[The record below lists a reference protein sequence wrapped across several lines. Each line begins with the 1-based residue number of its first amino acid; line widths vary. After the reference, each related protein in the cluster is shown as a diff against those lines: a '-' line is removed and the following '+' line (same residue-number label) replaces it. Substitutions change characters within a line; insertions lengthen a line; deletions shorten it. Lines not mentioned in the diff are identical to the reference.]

1 MADNNKKKRK
11 KASTAAMKRM
21 MVGGAAQAPDQEE
34 LITPM
39 RMVVNNF
46 LENKVAMTG
55 LFLFFIIL
63 LCCIILP
70 FFFPIERSFQDVTQA
85 NTAPGFKQLSVP
97 SSLKNNAM
105 DISVGSTYSVQVPAS
120 LELRYDS
127 VSGKY
132 EGSYTVAAKGSILP
146 GQSVTVR
153 PTAGTFVMTGS
164 TTGEACQAAISQ
176 DVTEWV
182 HPGRQAGAGKLHISA
197 GEYTEAGGR
206 VSAEL
211 TVPDTYTGEFTFAFS
226 LGEYTE

>member
-1 MADNNKKKRK
+1 
-11 KASTAAMKRM
+11 MKRM
-21 MVGGAAQAPDQEE
+21 MVGGAAEVPDQEE

-105 DISVGSTYSVQVPAS
+105 DISVGSTYSVGLDKDGNIYEWGSFPTNKLKKLPSKEDMGTLVQVSAGLDHALALNEEGQVFTWGNDRMGLES
-120 LELRYDS
+120 LPMELRMGEKVKEIYAGYQ
-127 VSGKY
+127 VSL
-132 EGSYTVAAKGSILP
+132 AL
-146 GQSVTVR
+146 
-153 PTAGTFVMTGS
+153 
-164 TTGEACQAAISQ
+164 
-176 DVTEWV
+176 TEK
-182 HPGRQAGAGKLHISA
+182 GKLYNWGNDYLLEIRIPRRFR
-197 GEYTEAGGR
+197 EILRNLRPIPT
-206 VSAEL
+206 L
-211 TVPDTYTGEFTFAFS
+211 PW
-226 LGEYTE
+226 